1 VPRLRLPVPPTPLVG
16 RTRELVAIRAR
27 LLREDVRLLTLTG
40 PGGTGKTRLAVAL
53 ATDVAGAFPDGAW
66 FVDLSA
72 ITDATVVGATIAEVL
87 GVHAEAAEVELQS
100 LAHALRDRQM
110 LLVLDNFEQVLPAAI
125 ELMHLLTLVPHLKV
139 LVTSRVPLHVSGEY
153 EFHVAPLELPNL
165 ATSPPLERIANCE
178 AVALFVQRAEAT
190 LMDFRLTDGNAQT
203 VAEICVRLDG
213 LPLALELAAARV
225 KLLPP
230 PLLLGRLS
238 NRLQLLVGGPRD
250 RPARQQTLRA
260 TLDWT
265 YGQLDEVERV
275 AFRRLAV
282 FAGGWTLQAAEAVCE
297 VTDLV
302 MNLGCLLDYSLL
314 WRATPPA
321 GEPRYGM
328 LETIHEYAL
337 EKLHDSGES
346 ESVRQRH
353 AEYFLSLAEAAE
365 VEVGGP
371 RSIESLDRL
380 SAEHDNVRA
389 VIRWAVETKSAELG
403 LRICCAMERFL
414 EVRGHFT
421 EGQRWLESVLA
432 IDAPA
437 PVATRAKALCV
448 CGTLASARGE
458 YARASSCLTESIEL
472 YQSFGENRDVA
483 LALKSLGQ
491 VDHYMENY
499 ESAASLYQRSLAISR
514 AAGDGFASADAL
526 NSLGVLARNRGD
538 LASARA
544 FFEESLQAHASLGD
558 TNSVAVVT
566 NNLARVAR
574 DQGDWTNAIKLSSRS
589 LSLMSEMVD
598 VSGVAM
604 ALSNLAVVAQRTGE
618 PQRAV
623 RIFGAAEAL
632 RESATGTVYLSV
644 SPPERAIYEASV
656 QLARQ
661 AIGEQAFTVGW
672 AAGRALSL
680 ADAAAAGLGAQSE
693 PMPAPVPATNPL
705 TPREQEVAV
714 LIAEGLT
721 NREIGERLVISEWT
735 VDTHVRHI
743 LAKLG
748 LRSRAQVA
756 AWTVEHPLGPPVRYL
771 PGDFEQTNQR
781 LNSAAEL

>member
-1 VPRLRLPVPPTPLVG
+1 VPRLRLPIPPTPLVG
-16 RTRELVAIRAR
+16 RTRELAAIRAR

-40 PGGTGKTRLAVAL
+40 PGGTGKTRLAIAL
-53 ATDVAGAFPDGAW
+53 AADVASAFPDGAW

-72 ITDATVVGATIAEVL
+72 ITDAAVVSATITEVL
-87 GVHAEAAEVELQS
+87 GVHATGPEVELQT

-125 ELMHLLTLVPHLKV
+125 ELLELLSLAPHLKV

-153 EFHVAPLELPNL
+153 EFHVAPLDLPNL
-165 ATSPPLERIANCE
+165 ATSPTLEHIADCD

-190 LMDFRLTDGNAQT
+190 MMDFRLTTGNAQT

-265 YGQLDEVERV
+265 YAQLEEVERV

-314 WRATPPA
+314 WCATSPTGA
-321 GEPRYGM
+321 PRYGM

-353 AEYFLSLAEAAE
+353 AEYFLSLAEATE

-389 VIRWAVETKSAELG
+389 VMRWVVETNHVELG

-414 EVRGHFT
+414 EVRGHFN
-421 EGQRWLESVLA
+421 EGQRWLENVLA
-432 IDAPA
+432 LDAPA
-437 PVATRAKALCV
+437 PVATRAKALRV
-448 CGTLASARGE
+448 AGTLACAR
-458 YARASSCLTESIEL
+458 
-472 YQSFGENRDVA
+472 
-483 LALKSLGQ
+483 
-491 VDHYMENY
+491 
-499 ESAASLYQRSLAISR
+499 
-514 AAGDGFASADAL
+514 
-526 NSLGVLARNRGD
+526 
-538 LASARA
+538 
-544 FFEESLQAHASLGD
+544 
-558 TNSVAVVT
+558 
-566 NNLARVAR
+566 
-574 DQGDWTNAIKLSSRS
+574 
-589 LSLMSEMVD
+589 
-598 VSGVAM
+598 
-604 ALSNLAVVAQRTGE
+604 
-618 PQRAV
+618 
-623 RIFGAAEAL
+623 
-632 RESATGTVYLSV
+632 
-644 SPPERAIYEASV
+644 
-656 QLARQ
+656 
-661 AIGEQAFTVGW
+661 
-672 AAGRALSL
+672 
-680 ADAAAAGLGAQSE
+680 
-693 PMPAPVPATNPL
+693 
-705 TPREQEVAV
+705 
-714 LIAEGLT
+714 
-721 NREIGERLVISEWT
+721 
-735 VDTHVRHI
+735 
-743 LAKLG
+743 
-748 LRSRAQVA
+748 
-756 AWTVEHPLGPPVRYL
+756 
-771 PGDFEQTNQR
+771 
-781 LNSAAEL
+781 